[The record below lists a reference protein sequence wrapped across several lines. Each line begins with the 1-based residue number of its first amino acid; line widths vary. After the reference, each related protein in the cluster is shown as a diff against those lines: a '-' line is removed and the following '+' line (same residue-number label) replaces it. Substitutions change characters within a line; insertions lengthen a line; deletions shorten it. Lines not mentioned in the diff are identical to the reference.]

1 NRPKRRP
8 RLLSLNILYVQEQI
22 AGRAR
27 SHPKAT
33 RAATR
38 GRDRIAPKVTSMQE
52 KNSELDEFLFPN
64 TGTKQLYLQLQ
75 RSHCCDTTINRYI
88 LASNVG

>member
-1 NRPKRRP
+1 NQPKRRP

-27 SHPKAT
+27 SHRKAT

-38 GRDRIAPKVTSMQE
+38 GRHRIAPKITLMQE
-52 KNSELDEFLFPN
+52 KNLELDEFLFPD
-64 TGTKQLYLQLQ
+64 TRSKHLYRQLQ
-75 RSHCCDTTINRYI
+75 RSHCCDTTINRHI